1 MPADLSSKAAATEET
16 KLKEIR
22 NPKSNEVWVF
32 IEQRDGKAADVS
44 FELLCKGHKLAEAM
58 EGKLK
63 SIVIGDCVEEIAKE
77 TFRFGADE
85 ALLIEHS
92 SLKNF
97 RTLPYSRIISD
108 LIKSQVPGIILFG
121 ATVIGR
127 DLAPRVASNT
137 KSGLTADCTD
147 LQISDVKY
155 IGKNYSKLLLQ
166 IRPAFG
172 GNIIATIIT
181 PDVPTQMAT
190 VREGVMELTP
200 LEKPNEIKISK
211 VEYKPNPADELVQ
224 IIDQHREDNKV
235 NLKSAPIIVA
245 GGYGLNTKENFKLIE
260 TLAHTIGGEVAGSR
274 AAVDAGFVTPDR
286 QVGQTG
292 VTVRPKLYIAVGIS
306 GAIQHRAGMQDSS
319 KIIAINTDPEA
330 PIFEIAHFGIVGD
343 AAEVIPAFIEAY
355 KHKLK

>member
-1 MPADLSSKAAATEET
+1 MDFK
-16 KLKEIR
+16 
-22 NPKSNEVWVF
+22 NEVWVF
-32 IEQRDGKAADVS
+32 IEQRDGKAAEVS
-44 FELLCKGHKLAEAM
+44 FELLCKGRKLADAI
-58 EGKLK
+58 EGRLK
-63 SIVIGDCVEEIAKE
+63 SIVIGNNVEKIANE

-85 ALLIEHS
+85 ALLVDHPI
-92 SLKNF
+92 LKNF
-97 RTLPYSRIISD
+97 RTLPYSRI
-108 LIKSQVPGIILFG
+108 LNHLVKTQVPRIVLFG

-127 DLAPRVASNT
+127 DLAPRVASYT

-147 LQISDVKY
+147 LQISDIKY
-155 IGKNYSKLLLQ
+155 LGQEFTKLLLQ

-190 VREGVMELTP
+190 VREGVMELSP
-200 LEKPNEIKISK
+200 LEKSNVIKITR
-211 VEYKPNPADELVQ
+211 VEYKPDPADELVQ
-224 IIDQHREDNKV
+224 IIEQYRENNKV
-235 NLKSAPIIVA
+235 NLKGAPIIVA
-245 GGYGLNTKENFKLIE
+245 GGYGLSTKENFKLVE
-260 TLAHTIGGEVAGSR
+260 NLAHTIGGEVAGSR
-274 AAVDAGFVTPDR
+274 AAVDAGFISPDR

-330 PIFEIAHFGIVGD
+330 PIFDIAHYGIVGD
-343 AAEVIPAFIEAY
+343 ATEIIPAFIEAY